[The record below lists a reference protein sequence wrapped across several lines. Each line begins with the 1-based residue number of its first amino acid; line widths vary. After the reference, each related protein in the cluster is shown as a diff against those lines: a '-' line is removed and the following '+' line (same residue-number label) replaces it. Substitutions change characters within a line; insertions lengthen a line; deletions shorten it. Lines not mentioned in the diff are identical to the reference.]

1 MVNGGS
7 PVEAAMSILKHPD
20 AQPLLQDAV
29 LSADDV
35 RSCAA
40 SLTTFAQRYLPL
52 FLRSEQ
58 RGHALT
64 ILQGKLSGL
73 QRKTTEPVAT
83 QAGLTRRN
91 LQLFVGAGAW
101 DDRAV
106 RVELRGHV
114 AEELAD
120 PDGVF
125 ILDGSGFPRKGT
137 DSCGVARQWC
147 GRLGKVDNCQQGYF
161 LAYAGRRG
169 GALLDARL
177 YLPADW
183 AADGIRR
190 DKTHVPADV
199 TFQEGWRIA
208 LGLLDEARRTLPGRW
223 VTGDDEFGR
232 AGELR
237 GQLRL
242 RGLRYLL
249 DVPCNTLVRDP
260 SERRPPR
267 REGGRTLM
275 PVFERV
281 EDWVARQP
289 AGRWR
294 TLRVRDADKGP
305 VTRKVLLASVQAR
318 DEDGRVGPRERLVVL
333 KSCEAKPQTWYTLSN
348 AQEARRGELAGVH
361 GKRHGVEER
370 LEEGKGEGG
379 LSHYEVRSWVG
390 WHHHVTLSLLASWF
404 LQLERLRLGGKNT
417 GGDGAASAPGVHGT
431 AAGTGAQ
438 RGADRGVGEPG
449 AAA

>member
-1 MVNGGS
+1 MLNGGI

-29 LSADDV
+29 LSADAV

-40 SLTTFAQRYLPL
+40 SLTDFAQRYLPL

-58 RGHALT
+58 RHHALT
-64 ILQGKLSGL
+64 ILEGKLSGL
-73 QRKTTEPVAT
+73 QRKTTEPIAT

-101 DDRAV
+101 DNQAV
-106 RVELRGHV
+106 RTELRSHV
-114 AEELAD
+114 AQELAD

-125 ILDGSGFPRKGT
+125 ILDGSGFPKKGT
-137 DSCGVARQWC
+137 DSCGVGRQWC
-147 GRLGKVDNCQQGYF
+147 GRLGKVDNCQVGYF

-177 YLPADW
+177 YLPKDW

-208 LGLLDEARRTLPGRW
+208 LGLLDEARQTLPGRW
-223 VTGDDEFGR
+223 VVGDDEFGR
-232 AGELR
+232 ASELR

-242 RGLRYLL
+242 RQLRYLL

-267 REGGRTLM
+267 REGGQALL
-275 PVFERV
+275 PLFERV
-281 EDWVARQP
+281 EAWVARQP

-294 TLRVRDADKGP
+294 KVKVRDGEKGP
-305 VTRKVLLASVQAR
+305 VSVKVLLATVQAK
-318 DEDGRVGPRERLVVL
+318 DEDGRLGPRERLVVL
-333 KSCEAKPQTWYTLSN
+333 KSCEAQPQTWYTLSN
-348 AQEARRGELAGVH
+348 AREARRGELARVH
-361 GKRHGVEER
+361 GQRHGIEER
-370 LEEGKGEGG
+370 LEEGKGEVG

-390 WHHHVTLSLLASWF
+390 WHHHMTLSLLALWF

-417 GGDGAASAPGVHGT
+417 GGDGAPGAAGIHGV
-431 AAGTGAQ
+431 AAGTGPQ
-438 RGADRGVGEPG
+438 RGADRRGGEQG